1 MKNIFFGIGLLGA
14 CMLFLFFPGGANAP
28 TAARQLNSSQSY
40 ASSAGLL
47 QKIRQGDPCVELFNR
62 ILIRASWRH
71 DWTPPLDECKYQIVG
86 DEAFVEISLSIDP
99 NDGPVSVVRS
109 CNDDTVPP
117 CTETSLHGY
126 PAVTAISN
134 GTGSISWTIP
144 RGGFQ
149 YGFSIFV
156 GKGYDPMVLAEEIL
170 SAAEIELP
178 SSDQIL
184 QEPPTG
190 PVQSNSDCAGVT
202 PEDLRAGGVAV
213 LACRLHC
220 DPNSMSD
227 DELQACINQYS
238 GQSDSVPPAIPI
250 DPGDEPPVIPIDP
263 SDEPP
268 VIPVD
273 PGSEP
278 PLVPDN
284 PDTYIPPVDS
294 PPGTNPFSVAWD
306 SLPAGLIRNPLIP
319 IVGGLTGTAL
329 AWLYSQMGRRPI
341 PGSLQPKDV
350 PPIDNANAQGLY
362 WSERPWDI
370 AGPGYVSKE
379 EYERTKGFVE
389 RGYKWTNG
397 GWQTPEG
404 IQHFDQLEQNNRA
417 AVAHEDATWRTE
429 WERKRQEGLAKR
441 DAELKRILIDKKKED
456 LIDLERESDWN
467 QRDSLQ
473 DDRLR
478 EVFTCRKDDGS
489 ISWKAMGVRV
499 TTSILTLGKSELLY
513 MPMDGLFRSSDRMI
527 SGQSATEAIL
537 KTGAEMGVEYVTGR
551 EIAKAGV
558 WAVKTTC
565 SKVLNVVGK
574 NIAGSAEG
582 IARELP
588 EHLVGKKLAV
598 QELMTLRDGL
608 LKGTISQTEYE
619 KAIARLY
626 QNGGVK
632 DLSALERMGHLSAE
646 EAKTINQGLR
656 TQINEVLDSGTK
668 QTIQEVQESTGVKI
682 KEVMLGD
689 SGSSARQVRITSA
702 NTDADRALIVLFEK
716 SDAEKYAS
724 QFHNGNIAKAEQ
736 ELTTIFKN
744 KQEVIT
750 DKLFQAKE
758 FTLGNKDAN
767 LQVFDGFGKPGPENS
782 YPAGH
787 VQTSQATSGET
798 TVFRVDPQGKVTSYN
813 TSGQAMVDQ
822 HALMTHAG
830 SATPLEAAPRISP
843 ADARKLAQQQ
853 IIAVSKPD
861 LDAEKAAKAVLR
873 AAKAA
878 SLDRP
883 EAPLLET
890 AEDYLLRI
898 TKAAATKQID
908 PALLKTAK
916 DWRLAAQQM
925 YQQNGEQAQ
934 NQFIKA
940 VRKAIL
946 KQ

>member
-1 MKNIFFGIGLLGA
+1 MKQRIIILLFGLG
-14 CMLFLFFPGGANAP
+14 LFLTILVLSGSTTQPAQAESTYQVSSCGTILVDAANRAGIVANETEWFYDQESGPWMCKVEFNMDNDTRNESVQFDISQVSEFLDYQLDMVDICGEDKWCHPTSFHGFPAIWREVGEFGWVSSPTGGTP
-28 TAARQLNSSQSY
+28 QIGEMGYWFYVDISRYGRVDQS
-40 ASSAGLL
+40 
-47 QKIRQGDPCVELFNR
+47 EL
-62 ILIRASWRH
+62 IA
-71 DWTPPLDECKYQIVG
+71 
-86 DEAFVEISLSIDP
+86 
-99 NDGPVSVVRS
+99 
-109 CNDDTVPP
+109 
-117 CTETSLHGY
+117 
-126 PAVTAISN
+126 
-134 GTGSISWTIP
+134 
-144 RGGFQ
+144 
-149 YGFSIFV
+149 
-156 GKGYDPMVLAEEIL
+156 LAEAL
-170 SAAEIELP
+170 SSAAEGKLP
-178 SSDQIL
+178 GA
-184 QEPPTG
+184 EAPPAG

-213 LACRLHC
+213 LTCRLHC

-238 GQSDSVPPAIPI
+238 GQSEGV
-250 DPGDEPPVIPIDP
+250 
-263 SDEPP
+263 PP

-319 IVGGLTGTAL
+319 IAGGLTGTAL

-341 PGSLQPKDV
+341 PGSLHPKGV

-370 AGPGYVSKE
+370 AGPGYVSKA
-379 EYERTKGFVE
+379 EYEKTKGLLE
-389 RGYKWTNG
+389 QGYKWTNG

-417 AVAHEDATWRTE
+417 AVAREDAAWRTE

-441 DAELKRILIDKKKED
+441 DAQLKRILIDKKKED

-489 ISWKAMGVRV
+489 ISWRAMGVRV

-565 SKVLNVVGK
+565 SKVLNVMGK
-574 NIAGSAEG
+574 NIAGSAEE

-619 KAIARLY
+619 KAIAKLY

-632 DLSALERMGHLSAE
+632 DLSALERMGHLSTE

-656 TQINEVLDSGTK
+656 TQINEVVDSGTK
-668 QTIQEVQESTGVKI
+668 RTIQEVQESTGVRI

-689 SGSSARQVRITSA
+689 SGSSAKQLRITSA
-702 NTDADRALIVLFEK
+702 NTDADRALIVFSEK
-716 SDAEKYAS
+716 LDVDKYAS

-750 DKLFQAKE
+750 NKLFQDRG
-758 FTLGNKDAN
+758 FTLGNKDAS
-767 LQVFDGFGKPGPENS
+767 LQVYDGFGKPGPLDS
-782 YPAGH
+782 YPEGFVRT
-787 VQTSQATSGET
+787 VQASSGET
-798 TVFRVDPQGKVTSYN
+798 TVFRVGPQGNVTSYK

-822 HALMTHAG
+822 HALMTHAS
-830 SATPLEAAPRISP
+830 SATPLEAAPRISA
-843 ADARKLAQQQ
+843 ADARALAQQQ
-853 IIAVSKPD
+853 IKAVIKTD

-873 AAKAA
+873 MAKA
-878 SLDRP
+878 
-883 EAPLLET
+883 T
-890 AEDYLLRI
+890 G
-898 TKAAATKQID
+898 TKQID
-908 PALLKTAK
+908 PALLETAK
-916 DWRLAAQQM
+916 AWRLTPQQM

-934 NQFIKA
+934 KQFIEA